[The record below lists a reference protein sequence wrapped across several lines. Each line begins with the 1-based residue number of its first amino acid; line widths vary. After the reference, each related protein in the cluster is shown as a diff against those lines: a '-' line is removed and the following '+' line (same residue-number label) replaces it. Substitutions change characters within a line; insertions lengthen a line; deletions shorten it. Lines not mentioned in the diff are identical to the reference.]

1 MKGRS
6 QAKIGA
12 ACVAVFVVGSAFRD
26 VYLGHIFQSV
36 SVYLVLL
43 VAFGIA
49 TAAGLCI
56 SRVKGE
62 SLEFLMRSPGDVIMM
77 NLGTA
82 GAWICY
88 FLALKWLDP
97 SIVNTLFA
105 GIGPFAVIALN
116 GFGMSIAAP
125 QPATALQ
132 KALQLGVVGTLCLL
146 VCIAVIDQT
155 GIAGG
160 RPALALGSA
169 GLALLAGSLIAI
181 GHLYAKRLDERGVSP
196 DAIMGTRFFALLI
209 FAGAAIVHAGPAAA
223 AVPIPEIA
231 RIAGAATLLIV
242 VPVFFNQI
250 GMAKISPLAARV
262 ITAAGP
268 VLVFALQ
275 QLDPRIQWS
284 AATLAAILAYTGF
297 VVAANLA
304 HGGFWKT
311 QSVKRPSPPEFAYA
325 RSGLPKA

>member
-1 MKGRS
+1 MTGRS

-12 ACVAVFVVGSAFRD
+12 ACVSIFVVGSAFRD

-43 VAFGIA
+43 IAFGIA
-49 TAAGLCI
+49 TVAGLGI
-56 SRVKGE
+56 SRAKGE
-62 SLEFLMRSPGDVIMM
+62 SLEFVLRSPGDVIMM
-77 NLGTA
+77 NLATA

-97 SIVNTLFA
+97 SVVNTLFA

-116 GFGMSIAAP
+116 SFGVSIAAP
-125 QPATALQ
+125 EAATALQ
-132 KALQLGVVGTLCLL
+132 KVLQLGVVGTLCLL

-155 GIAGG
+155 GFAGG
-160 RPALALGSA
+160 RPMLALGSA

-181 GHLYAKRLDERGVSP
+181 GHLYAKRLDERDVSP
-196 DAIMGTRFFALLI
+196 DAIMGTRFFALLF
-209 FAGAAIVHAGPAAA
+209 FACAALVHEGPAAVT
-223 AVPIPEIA
+223 VPMPEIA

-250 GMAKISPLAARV
+250 GMAKIGPLAARV

-275 QLDPRIQWS
+275 QLDPRIEWS
-284 AATLAAILAYTGF
+284 TATFAAILAYSGF
-297 VVAANLA
+297 VIAANLA
-304 HGGFWKT
+304 HGGLWKAKIT
-311 QSVKRPSPPEFAYA
+311 VSA
-325 RSGLPKA
+325 RSTVMLR

>member
-1 MKGRS
+1 MTGRS
-6 QAKIGA
+6 QAEIGA
-12 ACVAVFVVGSAFRD
+12 ACVAIFVVGSAFRD

-43 VAFGIA
+43 IAFGIA
-49 TAAGLCI
+49 TVAGLGI
-56 SRVKGE
+56 SRAKGE
-62 SLEFLMRSPGDVIMM
+62 SLGFLTRSPGDVIMM

-88 FLALKWLDP
+88 FLALKWLAP

-116 GFGMSIAAP
+116 SCGLSIAAR
-125 QPATALQ
+125 QPSTALQ
-132 KALQLGVVGTLCLL
+132 KTLQLGVVGSLCAL
-146 VCIAVIDQT
+146 VCIAVLDQT
-155 GIAGG
+155 G
-160 RPALALGSA
+160 PQSSFPVLALGSA
-169 GLALLAGSLIAI
+169 GLALLAGSLITI

-196 DAIMGTRFFALLI
+196 DAIMGTRFFALLL
-209 FAGAAIVHAGPAAA
+209 FAGAAIVHEGPATAA
-223 AVPIPEIA
+223 TPASEIA

-268 VLVFALQ
+268 VLVFVLQ
-275 QLDPRIQWS
+275 QFDPRIQWS
-284 AATLAAILAYTGF
+284 TAILAAILAYSAF
-297 VVAANLA
+297 VIAANLA
-304 HGGFWKT
+304 HGGFWK
-311 QSVKRPSPPEFAYA
+311 A
-325 RSGLPKA
+325 KAAVPAG